1 MAVAYDQQ
9 GRWRAEAHEF
19 DLRHLM
25 KLITKSSAYQL
36 SAYFDVEW
44 KDEHARY
51 FARRFVRRLCAEE
64 LFDAISIATGVF
76 PSISINGTNTQ
87 VTYVMQTRSP
97 EDLGGDLCETG

>member
-1 MAVAYDQQ
+1 
-9 GRWRAEAHEF
+9 
-19 DLRHLM
+19 M

-44 KDEHARY
+44 KDEHTRY

-64 LFDAISIATGVF
+64 LLDAISIGVF
-76 PSISINGTNTQ
+76 LSISINGTNTQ

>member
-1 MAVAYDQQ
+1 
-9 GRWRAEAHEF
+9 
-19 DLRHLM
+19 M
-25 KLITKSSAYQL
+25 KLITKSSAYPL

-76 PSISINGTNTQ
+76 PSISINGNNTQ

-97 EDLGGDLCETG
+97 EDLGGDLCETD